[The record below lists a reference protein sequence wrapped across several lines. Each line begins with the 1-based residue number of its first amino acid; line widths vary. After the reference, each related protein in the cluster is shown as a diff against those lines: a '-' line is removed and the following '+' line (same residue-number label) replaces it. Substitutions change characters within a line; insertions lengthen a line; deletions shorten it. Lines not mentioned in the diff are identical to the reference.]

1 MAFKRTFKPFASE
14 ITFDNRG
21 RGISAPD
28 VQSAIEELANRV
40 SDIPEALE
48 DTLASLEAEVEFL
61 GNQVTEL
68 VLSGFEAVIVEEG
81 EDFDGGA
88 A

>member
-28 VQSAIEELANRV
+28 VQSAIEELANRM
-40 SDIPEALE
+40 SDIPKALNE
-48 DTLASLEAEVEFL
+48 RLTSIEEEVDFL
-61 GNQVTEL
+61 GNQITEL